1 MKKNSQLILDLVNRS
16 CDHLNAEQ
24 LFLLAKQQ
32 SPKIALSTVYNNLN
46 YLTAEGAIR
55 RIVIEG
61 APDVYDRATPHDHL
75 ICLRCGSVTDIHL
88 PDLTPVIEEQA
99 GTSIISYDLT
109 IKYVC
114 PRCKTQENE

>member
-1 MKKNSQLILDLVNRS
+1 MKKNSQLILDLVNS
-16 CDHLNAEQ
+16 SHEHLNAEQ

-61 APDVYDRATPHDHL
+61 APDVYDRATPHDHM
-75 ICLRCGSVTDIHL
+75 ICLRCGGVADIHL
-88 PDLTPVIEEQA
+88 PDLTSAIEEQA

-109 IKYVC
+109 VKYIC
-114 PRCKTQENE
+114 PACKAKEEA